1 MGKIPLTSAQRGIWY
16 AQKLQENNNVFNTAE
31 YVEINGEVNVNFL
44 KDSIKQTILECE
56 ALNANLYER
65 DDELYQ
71 TINEKKEIIIDYH
84 DLSGNDDA
92 HNLAINWMKEEM
104 ELEINLSNDQL
115 YREMIFRIDDNKY
128 YWYQKIHH
136 AIIDGYGVSLILK
149 KVSDI
154 YTSKLTNVCIDNF
167 SFGAISSI
175 IEEENNYYNSDKYL
189 QDSKY
194 WINKMKYHPE
204 IVSFN
209 NHQQMNRDTC
219 IPKGQFIRETRYL
232 SACTIKKLEDLAH
245 SLKINWSEIL
255 LSATAIYLS
264 LTTGQNK
271 IILGLPMMCR
281 LGSVS
286 LTIPSNVMNVLPLNV
301 NVESNNSI
309 NNLIMQVSKE
319 ILEIK
324 KHEKYR
330 SELIRRELGYVGTND
345 KLFGPVVNF
354 KTFDYSLNFGGVK
367 GIVHNLSAGPVED
380 ISINIYIDVETS
392 TIKVEMDANPRQY
405 SESDISLHSD
415 RFINLIDTLL
425 DTEIDSDVGSIDILL
440 EKERL
445 DILNKF
451 NRSESHILKFQT
463 IHGMFEY
470 QVEKKPNNIAI
481 QSGDTKI
488 TYKELNIKANGIGK
502 ELQKRGVHP
511 GDVVGLAFERSIE
524 MLASI
529 LGVLKVGAT
538 YLPIDPKYP
547 ADRISFILN
556 DSGAS
561 FLLSDHSIKD
571 KISFQGV
578 KISLNDIYLGEVNN
592 LNSDVKT
599 TDIAYIIY
607 TSGTT
612 GKPNGVMIEH
622 KSVINFLQTLEERSP
637 LKDTDSLLLKTTISF
652 DASVW
657 ELFWWMWKGARLSLL
672 ENHAEMDPLLI
683 IEAINK
689 YKITHLEFS
698 PSMLQVFLN
707 YVNEFKMQDKL
718 VTVKY
723 VSVGGEVLSANL
735 TRCFYDTLTLK
746 NNTRLYNTYGPTE
759 TTVEV
764 SSYLTQ
770 GNETSLIP
778 IGKPNLNT
786 KFYIFSDSFKLQ
798 PIGVTGKLYIAGQ
811 GLARGYLNRA
821 DLTKEKFIENPIVS
835 GERIYYTGDLARWL
849 VDGNVEYMG
858 RVDNQVKIRG
868 FRIEV
873 EEIEN
878 ALYKTGLIQ
887 QAVIIP
893 IKAEK
898 ESLELITYYV
908 TNNSVTTEKIK
919 EKLSE
924 VLPPYMIPSYFM
936 ELKDIP
942 LTINGKI
949 DYKSLPKY
957 IHKSKKGSK
966 ERALTQLESE
976 LAIVWSAVLG
986 TNKPSLLDNFFDFG
1000 GHSLKA
1006 ANLVTKIHETFQVKL
1021 SIKDVFDNPL
1031 FKQLAKQIEGKRK
1044 EEHLI
1049 IPQVSTKNSYVISPL
1064 QKRMFEMNKISP
1076 SKIAYNMPSVTEFK
1090 GNLNVKRLE
1099 NAISHLIERHETLRT
1114 YFLEINSE
1122 LRQKIASFYSFK
1134 LNVIEMDDHKE
1145 IANYINN
1152 FVQPF
1157 NLNKLPLFKCD
1168 LLKVGED
1175 SYLFLLDMHHI
1186 ISDGISLNIFMND
1199 LIKYYNG
1206 ESLSPL
1212 RVQYKDYANW
1222 QLSRIKSIEKQGNYW
1237 GNLFK
1242 DQFSM
1247 FKLPTDY
1254 ETQQELDFKG
1264 NNIEFVINKSQ
1275 KEKLYL
1281 IAKEKNTTLYT
1292 VMLTIYTI
1300 MLSTY
1305 SKNNDIIIGSMS
1317 GGRTHSDLES
1327 TMGLFVNTVAVR
1339 NQPLDNKLFYDFLE
1353 EVKENS
1359 LKAIENQEYTFDEVL
1374 NNYQESINLNNQIFE
1389 AMFLFQKVIKL
1400 NEFKGDLEI
1409 KSFKMIEQP
1418 VSDFKLILEIID
1430 NDSELKCILTYST
1443 TLYKYSTIKGLGD
1456 NMLNIIEQIINN
1468 SGDTILKMK
1477 EKSVINVAE
1486 RIGSD

>member
-16 AQKLQENNNVFNTAE
+16 AQKLQKNNNVFNTAE
-31 YVEINGEVNVNFL
+31 YVEINGKVNVNFL

-56 ALNANLYER
+56 ALNSNLYER

-84 DLSGNDDA
+84 DLSGNNDA

-154 YTSKLTNVCIDNF
+154 YTSKLTNVCIDNV
-167 SFGAISSI
+167 SFGSISSI
-175 IEEENNYYNSDKYL
+175 IEEENNYYTSDKYL

-194 WINKMKYHPE
+194 WISKMKYHPE
-204 IVSFN
+204 VVSFN
-209 NHQQMNRDTC
+209 NHQQMNRDTYKSK
-219 IPKGQFIRETRYL
+219 IQFIRETRYL
-232 SACTIKKLEDLAH
+232 STCTIKKLEDLAH
-245 SLKINWSEIL
+245 SLKVNWSEIL

-271 IILGLPMMCR
+271 ITLGLPMMCR

-286 LTIPSNVMNVLPLNV
+286 LTIPSNVMNVLPLIV

-405 SESDISLHSD
+405 SENDISLHID
-415 RFINLIDTLL
+415 RLINIIDNLL
-425 DTEIDSDVGSIDILL
+425 DTGIDSDVGSIDILL

-445 DILNKF
+445 DILNNF

-488 TYKELNIKANGIGK
+488 TYKELNIKANQIGK
-502 ELQKRGVHP
+502 ELQKKGVLP
-511 GDVVGLAFERSIE
+511 GDIVGLGFERSIE

-529 LGVLKVGAT
+529 LGILKVGAI

-547 ADRISFILN
+547 AERISLILN

-561 FLLSDHSIKD
+561 FLLTDHSIKD

-578 KISLNDIYLGEVNN
+578 KISLDNIYLGEVNN

-707 YVNEFKMQDKL
+707 YVNEFKMQGKL

-770 GNETSLIP
+770 GNETSSIP
-778 IGKPNLNT
+778 IGKPNINT

-798 PIGVTGKLYIAGQ
+798 PIGVTGNLYIAGE

-821 DLTKEKFIENPIVS
+821 DLTKEKFVENPIVP
-835 GERIYYTGDLARWL
+835 GEKIYYTGDLARWL

-858 RVDNQVKIRG
+858 RVDNQVKVRG

-893 IKAEK
+893 TKAEK

-908 TNNSVTTEKIK
+908 TNKSVTTEKIK

-924 VLPPYMIPSYFM
+924 ILPSYMIPSYFF

-957 IHKSKKGSK
+957 IHKSKKDFE
-966 ERALTQLESE
+966 ERPLTQLENE

-986 TNKPSLLDNFFDFG
+986 INKPSLLDNFFDFG

-1006 ANLVTKIHETFQVKL
+1006 VSLVTKIHDTFQVKL
-1021 SIKDVFDNPL
+1021 SIKDVFDNPV
-1031 FKQLAKQIEGKRK
+1031 FNQLAKQIEGKRK

-1049 IPQVSTKNSYVISPL
+1049 IPQISTKNSYVISPL
-1064 QKRMFEMNKISP
+1064 QKRMFEMHKISP

-1090 GNLNVKRLE
+1090 GSLNVKRLE
-1099 NAISHLIERHETLRT
+1099 NAISYLIERHETLRT
-1114 YFLEINSE
+1114 YFLEISSE
-1122 LRQKIASFYSFK
+1122 IRQKIASFYSFK
-1134 LNVIEMDDHKE
+1134 LNVIEMDDQKE

-1157 NLNKLPLFKCD
+1157 NLNKLPLFKCE

-1206 ESLSPL
+1206 ESLPPL

-1222 QLSRIKSIEKQGNYW
+1222 QLSRSKGIEKQGDYW
-1237 GNLFK
+1237 RDLFK
-1242 DQFSM
+1242 GQFSM
-1247 FKLPTDY
+1247 LKLPTDY

-1264 NNIEFVINKSQ
+1264 SNIEFVINRSQ

-1317 GGRTHSDLES
+1317 GGRTHSDLEC
-1327 TMGLFVNTVAVR
+1327 TMGLFVNNVAVR
-1339 NQPLDNKLFYDFLE
+1339 NQPLDHKLFYDFLE
-1353 EVKENS
+1353 EVKENA
-1359 LKAIENQEYTFDEVL
+1359 LKAIENQEYPFDKVL
-1374 NNYQESINLNNQIFE
+1374 NNYQKNINLNNEILE
-1389 AMFLFQKVIKL
+1389 SMFLFQKVIKL
-1400 NEFKGDLEI
+1400 NNFKGDLEI
-1409 KSFKMIEQP
+1409 NSFNMIEQP

-1430 NDSELKCILTYST
+1430 NDIELKCILTYST
-1443 TLYKYSTIKGLGD
+1443 TLYKYRTIKELGD
-1456 NMLNIIEQIINN
+1456 NMLNIIEHIINN
-1468 SGDTILKMK
+1468 PGDTILKIK
-1477 EKSVINVAE
+1477 EKSVINV
-1486 RIGSD
+1486 DK